1 MTKEIF
7 KISKFH
13 GGESEVS
20 DPRDIEDSELAKAS
34 GISVSELGKIKL
46 LGSILSHPASGG
58 APGNDSTTDNV
69 YKVIS
74 AGYNAFSFKS
84 DYNNAEEI
92 DWAYYWEEDSS
103 NAPKPIP
110 EKYIAILKGKQS
122 VVRLYTESSDDWQS
136 SLHDTYCAK
145 THKGTASHMP
155 KGIFIKA
162 GANIRIIDTNFDN
175 ITDDPT
181 NDGAN
186 YQVGWLGHIKQ
197 KRFPGLT
204 ESGSQTTIES
214 DINMLKGTHAEI
226 KSPEQLGYMGVL
238 DWAEASDA
246 FPDEDAPSKANA
258 TGIFAGSFHLSV
270 SSNKTESGGWR
281 GFKSYY
287 MTFIYDGV
295 QESLMSPF
303 LNDGA
308 TTGSATAGTTLGT
321 DTTFE
326 DSKKSFRL
334 RFRPKDWS
342 QAEVNGSQGYPL
354 NQRITGGRI
363 YFREVNSALQPYG
376 DPIFLFEFDFN
387 KGSKKFLDNEWS
399 AWEYDAN
406 DTSGRTVVRTPS
418 GGGASSSNASA
429 GMLVFNSEPSGP
441 TYEALSGISNE
452 ETSIHA
458 TFKTGVI
465 ANNRL
470 YAANIGQ
477 VDPSV
482 TRDKNAYTFNGDAML
497 KSPPLKYDIL
507 PSLSKIE
514 VTIGDGDDITA
525 LAAHADRLLQFKQDK
540 LHIIN
545 ISQDFEF
552 LEETLNFKGVN
563 YPGAVCKTDYGIA
576 WMNEFG
582 AFIYDG
588 KEVTDLLEK
597 KGRKLIKPTTW
608 ATFAGNTPAI
618 GFDPKTKDLI
628 CKGDSS
634 GGYSGEIWV
643 YNLITQGWV
652 TDPDR
657 FNVDLY
663 GELNAALCDSS
674 QFFVDYDGKLTMAGE
689 QKLRYWNSPPGDN
702 HIAFITKDFDFG
714 LPGVKKKIHKVYISY
729 KDGVNDGSGG
739 AGLQIKYL
747 VNGNNDSG
755 TKYQFQTDGGGAA
768 DNTPLSDA
776 NNVNQWKVA
785 ELKPATASEA
795 NGIYTFALWFYSS
808 TALDETF
815 EINDIS
821 IIYRTK
827 NIK

>member
-1 MTKEIF
+1 M
-7 KISKFH
+7 
-13 GGESEVS
+13 
-20 DPRDIEDSELAKAS
+20 
-34 GISVSELGKIKL
+34 
-46 LGSILSHPASGG
+46 
-58 APGNDSTTDNV
+58 
-69 YKVIS
+69 
-74 AGYNAFSFKS
+74 
-84 DYNNAEEI
+84 
-92 DWAYYWEEDSS
+92 
-103 NAPKPIP
+103 
-110 EKYIAILKGKQS
+110 
-122 VVRLYTESSDDWQS
+122 
-136 SLHDTYCAK
+136 
-145 THKGTASHMP
+145 
-155 KGIFIKA
+155 
-162 GANIRIIDTNFDN
+162 
-175 ITDDPT
+175 
-181 NDGAN
+181 
-186 YQVGWLGHIKQ
+186 
-197 KRFPGLT
+197 
-204 ESGSQTTIES
+204 
-214 DINMLKGTHAEI
+214 
-226 KSPEQLGYMGVL
+226 QL
-238 DWAEASDA
+238 
-246 FPDEDAPSKANA
+246 
-258 TGIFAGSFHLSV
+258 
-270 SSNKTESGGWR
+270 
-281 GFKSYY
+281 
-287 MTFIYDGV
+287 
-295 QESLMSPF
+295 
-303 LNDGA
+303 
-308 TTGSATAGTTLGT
+308 
-321 DTTFE
+321 
-326 DSKKSFRL
+326 
-334 RFRPKDWS
+334 
-342 QAEVNGSQGYPL
+342 
-354 NQRITGGRI
+354 
-363 YFREVNSALQPYG
+363 
-376 DPIFLFEFDFN
+376 
-387 KGSKKFLDNEWS
+387 
-399 AWEYDAN
+399 
-406 DTSGRTVVRTPS
+406 
-418 GGGASSSNASA
+418 
-429 GMLVFNSEPSGP
+429 
-441 TYEALSGISNE
+441 
-452 ETSIHA
+452 
-458 TFKTGVI
+458 
-465 ANNRL
+465 
-470 YAANIGQ
+470 IGQ

-755 TKYQFQTDGGGAA
+755 TKYQFQTD
-768 DNTPLSDA
+768 
-776 NNVNQWKVA
+776 
-785 ELKPATASEA
+785 
-795 NGIYTFALWFYSS
+795 
-808 TALDETF
+808 
-815 EINDIS
+815 
-821 IIYRTK
+821 
-827 NIK
+827 